1 MSLTLLEL
9 SLQQVPFLA
18 TLGVRP
24 QEASPGKV
32 VLRLPYARDLA
43 NHAGALH
50 TGAVFAVGE
59 LAAAVALG
67 SHPSLA
73 SAVQLQKSTKIKYY
87 LATNTDVTAHVALD
101 DAAVEQAV
109 ASMASGPV
117 ELEVTV
123 EVRDPKGRAVA
134 ELASKFVLRPR

>member
-1 MSLTLLEL
+1 MSLAVLEL
-9 SLQQVPFLA
+9 SLRQVPFLS

-24 QEASPGKV
+24 EQAEPGRV
-32 VLRLPYARDLA
+32 VLRLPFAHPLA

-59 LAAAVALG
+59 LAAAVAIG
-67 SHPSLA
+67 SHPDLA

-87 LATNTDVTAHVALD
+87 LACNTDVLAHVDVD
-101 DAAVEQAV
+101 DATIRRTLQALE
-109 ASMASGPV
+109 SGPA
-117 ELEVTV
+117 ELEITV
-123 EVRDPKGRAVA
+123 VIRDPEHRAVA